1 MQLTKTGVYFGA
13 IFHAICCT
21 WMLVVANGPSTDE
34 EIRKHV
40 DVRGHGSAA
49 RRGAHPVT
57 DIRQA
62 NVANDR

>member
-40 DVRGHGSAA
+40 DVRQPWQRGAA
-49 RRGAHPVT
+49 RRTP
-57 DIRQA
+57 R
-62 NVANDR
+62 DRH